1 MAVVDVALSVLP
13 VIISSAALIVAVVSG
28 RRQWRSARNANA
40 VAAVLKLF
48 EEYRADELRLARR
61 AVFRMGQFPAG
72 TAPALSNLPD
82 DLRVPCERVAHYF
95 DHVGLLVGHW
105 LVPAGPMISFFGF
118 GCAALWRKLEPCII
132 AERELREV
140 GYYLGYFEGF
150 AVLSEKSGADEMS
163 RDVTIHMRSG
173 RMRLE

>member
-1 MAVVDVALSVLP
+1 MIDVALDVIP
-13 VIISSAALIVAVVSG
+13 VIISSAALMVAVISA

-40 VAAVLKLF
+40 VSAVLKLF

-61 AVFRMGQFPAG
+61 VVFRMKDFPAG
-72 TAPALSNLPD
+72 NAPALGNLPD

-95 DHVGLLVGHW
+95 DHVGLLVGYR
-105 LVPAGPMISFFGF
+105 LVPAKPMISFFGF
-118 GCAALWRKLEPCII
+118 GCAVLWRKLEPCII
-132 AERELREV
+132 AERELRKV

-150 AVLSEKSGADEMS
+150 AVLSEKSGADEMN
-163 RDVTIHMRSG
+163 RDVAIHMRSG